1 MLKSYLTKFPPVNVA
16 VALFCVVLIGI
27 VWAVTTQRID
37 FERTET
43 IAAVMKQN
51 SNLVIA
57 FEEHT
62 VRTIKGVDQALQLVK
77 HRYQQEGLKLNI
89 RKLIKDGE
97 IDDSIF
103 IGISVNN
110 DRGDVVLGSNVFKS
124 VNTADREY
132 FKAHRRQDDG
142 KMFISKPVV
151 GRVSGKWS
159 VLMTRRIN
167 KADGTFGGVAVI
179 SVNPVYFTNFYQ
191 QANLGEKGLVE
202 LVGLDGV
209 ARARLAGEK
218 GSFGDDYR
226 DSTLLK
232 EQAKS
237 PVGTFVTRGRR
248 EGVARLTSY
257 RSLREYPLVVAVGTS
272 QAEALTPFYKRERNY
287 YIFAALASAFVVV
300 FAAGLIVA
308 LSRQRRANDSLARS
322 EARVRAS
329 FNQASVGITETA
341 LDGRFMQVNQKLCNM
356 LGYSEQELLGR
367 SLIDITHPD
376 DRVASNEFR
385 ERLSADQTESFTAEL
400 ETRYIRK
407 DGGVIQ
413 VLVTT
418 ALVRDAGRNPNYY
431 VSMIQD
437 ITERKELQERL
448 LHQANYDGLTELPNR
463 GLYYD
468 RLKQA
473 LNQAQRRKGAVGVL
487 FIDLDRFKNVND
499 TLGHELGDQLL
510 KQVAGRLAQCIRAGD
525 TVGRL
530 GGDEFAIIL
539 SEMTKAQDS
548 GVVAQKVIDTLA
560 KPFQLDGTE
569 VFVTAS
575 IGIATYPDDSKDG
588 GTLVKNADAAMLRAK
603 GLGKN
608 TYQFHVPEMNVRAL
622 ERMQL
627 ETDLRRALER
637 KEFLLHFQPKASLA
651 SGEIIGCE
659 ALLRWRHPDKGIVS
673 PAEFIPLLEDS
684 GLIVPVGEWVI
695 HAACEQIRAW
705 QQAGIVPVPIAVNL
719 SPKQFQH
726 QDICAVVDKALDEH
740 AIDARF
746 LEVEITESTAMQN
759 AEDAIVT
766 LRKLKAHR
774 VHIAIDDF
782 GTGYSSLSYLKR
794 FPIDFLKL
802 DRSFVTGLPENADDA
817 SITRAVITMAHSLN
831 LKVIAEGVE
840 TKEQLAF
847 LASNGCDEMQGYYF
861 SRPLPAPECTQFLQQ
876 RRKLPVHDEIGK
888 PDLPPTRA
896 RRR

>member
-1 MLKSYLTKFPPVNVA
+1 MERV
-16 VALFCVVLIGI
+16 
-27 VWAVTTQRID
+27 R
-37 FERTET
+37 FERTD
-43 IAAVMKQN
+43 AAADAIRQN
-51 SNLVIA
+51 SNLAIS

-62 VRTIKGVDQALQLVK
+62 VRTLKGIDQALKLIK
-77 HRYQQEGLKLNI
+77 HRYELEGMKLNI

-103 IGISVNN
+103 TGLSVIDENGRPVLG
-110 DRGDVVLGSNVFKS
+110 RGDSRSIINV
-124 VNTADREY
+124 ADREY
-132 FKAHRRQDDG
+132 FTFHRQQKNHELFIG
-142 KMFISKPVV
+142 KPAL
-151 GRVSGKWS
+151 GRVSGKWAIH
-159 VLMTRRIN
+159 MTRRISKPN
-167 KADGTFGGVAVI
+167 GSFGGVALAAVD
-179 SVNPVYFTNFYQ
+179 PAYFTKFYQ
-191 QANLGEKGLVE
+191 LADLGEQGLIL
-202 LVGLDGV
+202 LVGLDGI
-209 ARARLAGEK
+209 ARVRRAGQK
-218 GSFGDDYR
+218 GTFGDDWR
-226 DSTLLK
+226 DSSLLA

-237 PVGTFVTRGRR
+237 TVGNFVTRGRR
-248 EGVARLTSY
+248 EGVPRFTSY
-257 RSLREYPLVVAVGTS
+257 RTVPEYPLVVAVGTS
-272 QAEALTPFYKRERNY
+272 QAEALAPFHKRERNY
-287 YIFAALASAFVVV
+287 YMFAALASAFVVV
-300 FAAGLIVA
+300 FAAGLMTA
-308 LSRQRRANDSLARS
+308 LSRQRRASDSLARS

-329 FNQASVGITETA
+329 FNQASVGIAETA
-341 LDGRFMQVNQKLCNM
+341 LDGRFMQVNQKLCDM

-367 SLIDITHPD
+367 SLVDITHPD
-376 DRVASNEFR
+376 DRVASNEFA
-385 ERLSADQTESFTAEL
+385 ERLFANQSESFTAEL
-400 ETRYIRK
+400 ETRYLCK
-407 DGGVIQ
+407 DGAVIR

-418 ALVRDAGRNPNYY
+418 ALVRHAGRNPNYY

-448 LHQANYDGLTELPNR
+448 IHQANYDGLTELPNR

-473 LNQAQRRKGAVGVL
+473 LNQAQRRKGSVGVL

-510 KQVAGRLAQCIRAGD
+510 KQVSGRLTQCIRAGD

-530 GGDEFAIIL
+530 GGDEFAIVL
-539 SEMTKAQDS
+539 SEIAKAQDS
-548 GVVAQKVIDTLA
+548 GLVAQKVIDTLA

-588 GTLVKNADAAMLRAK
+588 DTLVKNADAAMLRAK

-608 TYQFHVPEMNVRAL
+608 TYQFHVAEMNVRAL
-622 ERMQL
+622 ERLQL

-637 KEFLLHFQPKASLA
+637 KELLLHFQPKASLA

-705 QQAGIVPVPIAVNL
+705 QQAGIAPVPIAVNL

-726 QDICAVVDKALDEH
+726 QDICAVVDKALSEY
-740 AIDARF
+740 AVDARF

-766 LRKLKAHR
+766 LRKLKTHR
-774 VHIAIDDF
+774 VQIAIDDF

-794 FPIDFLKL
+794 LPIDFLKL
-802 DRSFVTGLPENADDA
+802 DRSFVTGLPDNADDA

-861 SRPLPAPECTQFLQQ
+861 SRPLPAPECTQFLRE
-876 RRKLPVHDEIGK
+876 RRKLPVLDGTDK
-888 PDLPPTRA
+888 PGLRATAA
-896 RRR
+896 RRDI